1 MIDHRV
7 LYSLQDHLKTDT
19 RDLDHHVFASA
30 ENTDTYINILF
41 LWYIAQVSSIL
52 KVITIKDHKS
62 SPPS

>member
-41 LWYIAQVSSIL
+41 LWYIA
-52 KVITIKDHKS
+52 
-62 SPPS
+62 